1 MLPLVRRVPILAVIP
16 LTIGVIAVPWWAWTK
31 NMDFVTPPGEFQ
43 LRRIRTDTAAALS
56 KPQSDK
62 RLNSRDDPQR
72 EVQSPIK
79 PPPVI
84 DPGDPHAPAPLDAFR
99 DNADKGAKALIELA
113 VHLEEQSGNARAL
126 LAWERVLDSCKP
138 DDSQRA
144 AALAGIQRL
153 RPSVAPWSVD
163 PLAKPLVLEAAVNQ
177 LTPHPALDGVLEEV
191 ARITANSSAGLVK
204 FVPRV
209 DLPDPPQPKKK
220 EKPKPK
226 PKPKPKGKAKAPDE
240 PPPPA
245 PPPPPP
251 RPPLSLQILA
261 DGEKAAST
269 GMVELALSEDPVELR
284 REILRG
290 VYRLVASQIA
300 ATTDFNPPDPLS
312 ESDEPG
318 PALSARITRLS
329 WAEFGKSLQAADR
342 P

>member
-1 MLPLVRRVPILAVIP
+1 MLLIVRRVPILAVIP

-31 NMDFVTPPGEFQ
+31 DMDFTKPPDDFQ
-43 LRRIRTDTAAALS
+43 LRRIRSDTAAALS
-56 KPQSDK
+56 KPQRDLL
-62 RLNSRDDPQR
+62 LNWRDGSQR

-84 DPGDPHAPAPLDAFR
+84 DPGDPQAPAPLDAFR
-99 DNADKGAKALIELA
+99 EHADKGAKALIELA

-163 PLAKPLVLEAAVNQ
+163 PLAKPLVLEAVVNQ
-177 LTPHPALDGVLEEV
+177 ATPSPALDGLLEEI

-204 FVPRV
+204 FIPRV

-226 PKPKPKGKAKAPDE
+226 PKPKGKAKGAPAE
-240 PPPPA
+240 PPA

-251 RPPLSLQILA
+251 PPKPPLALQILA
-261 DGEKAAST
+261 DGEKPPST
-269 GMVELALSEDPVELR
+269 GLIELTPSDDPTELR

-300 ATTDFNPPDPLS
+300 ASTEFNPPDPLS
-312 ESDEPG
+312 ETDDPV
-318 PALSARITRLS
+318 PALSARITRLCWS
-329 WAEFGKSLQAADR
+329 EFGKSLQAADR